1 MASIK
6 FLIQSKAEQAN
17 IYVRLSLE
25 RGKEWKRKT
34 GFTVN
39 PKYWSKSKGTPIQ
52 KDDTLKNLKTDLG
65 DFSTKLEKRL
75 NDAVKNGFPINS
87 QWLENEI
94 DVINNKRPVVKLDI
108 LTNYIQHIIDTA
120 NTRPNQRG
128 GLGLSERR
136 VKGYIT
142 FKGMIGRYE
151 KENRKGKAVLIKEID
166 LKFVE
171 VFKGWLFS
179 QKYSINYVGKNIDN
193 LKAVCYDAERNGIQ
207 TSSTLKSIRSF
218 SEQKAPEAII
228 YLSELEQET
237 ISRTLFQREALLNA
251 RKWLLLGCLIGQ
263 RGSDLLSLSEANI
276 NQLDG
281 IRVIEIKQSKT
292 GKLVAVPLLP
302 EAESILQDGFP
313 YPISLQNFNEYIK
326 YICKLARLDA
336 LTPGLKRE
344 SGKGKGIKASV
355 KGTYPKHE
363 LIASH
368 VCRRSFAT
376 NFYGKIPT
384 PVLINIT
391 GHGTEK
397 MFLKYI
403 GKTTYDN
410 AYQMVEYFSK
420 LQNKTKKEPQLTV
433 LTNDA
438 V

>member
-17 IYVRLSLE
+17 IFVRLSLG

-34 GFTVN
+34 GLTVN
-39 PKYWSKSKGTPIQ
+39 PKHWSMAKGLPIQ
-52 KDDTLKNLKTDLG
+52 KDEDLKNLKTHLG

-75 NDAVKNGFPINS
+75 NDAVKNGFPINA

-94 DVINNKRPVVKLDI
+94 DVINNKKPVVKLDI

-136 VKGYIT
+136 VKSYIT
-142 FKGMIGRYE
+142 FKGMIDRYE
-151 KENRKGKAVLIKEID
+151 KENRKGKSVLIKEID

-171 VFKGWLFS
+171 VFKDWLFF

-207 TSSTLKSIRSF
+207 TSTTLKSIRSF

-228 YLSELEQET
+228 YLSEPEQKT
-237 ISRTLFQREALLNA
+237 IGEIFLQREALLNA

-263 RGSDLLSLSEANI
+263 RGSDLLSTSERNI
-276 NQLDG
+276 KQLDG

-302 EAESILQDGFP
+302 EAEKILEDGFP
-313 YPISLQNFNEYIK
+313 YLISLQNFNEYIK
-326 YICKLARLDA
+326 DICKLAGLDA
-336 LTPGLKRE
+336 PTLGLKRE

-355 KGTYPKHE
+355 KGIYPKHE
-363 LIASH
+363 LIGSH

-410 AYQMVEYFSK
+410 AYQMVEYFTK
-420 LQNKTKKEPQLTV
+420 LQTKSKKEPQLTV
-433 LTNDA
+433 VKNVL
-438 V
+438 